1 MKMQA
6 TDKEKFFAMLFS
18 DKGFVYRIY
27 IYFKLYKLLRKIHI
41 EYIYI
46 LSCINY

>member
-27 IYFKLYKLLRKIHI
+27 IYFKLYKLLRKIHTTQF
-41 EYIYI
+41 
-46 LSCINY
+46 